1 VRATASA
8 ALLQFLLDYPLSP
21 SRLQGHMVFLLTN
34 TGYKHE
40 EGRLQALD
48 MLQQVRS
55 QVMHSLYI
63 SEAHDVVFYMMQ
75 CAA

>member
-1 VRATASA
+1 MRATASA

-48 MLQQVRS
+48 MLQQVRF
-55 QVMHSLYI
+55 VTVRC
-63 SEAHDVVFYMMQ
+63 VVLARMT
-75 CAA
+75 